1 MEEELWRWTL
11 ESKCKDIFN
20 HCENVKF
27 TGQLEIEQLA
37 KIIGK
42 AKLAI
47 SPSLSDSIPLSVLE
61 AVACGTPVVAS
72 DILANQKWV
81 DAGLPVTIFDKH
93 SAEDLSQK
101 ISEIVTNENLLQNA
115 FEHGPSLIKDNFDW
129 ETQSRKLERVYF
141 DLLR

>member
-1 MEEELWRWTL
+1 MCGIGTL
-11 ESKCKDIFN
+11 ESKCKDILN
-20 HCENVKF
+20 NCENVTF
-27 TGQLEIEQLA
+27 TGQLKIEKLA
-37 KIIGK
+37 KIVGQ
-42 AKLAI
+42 AKLVI

-72 DILANQKWV
+72 DILANKKWV

-101 ISEIVTNENLLQNA
+101 ISEIVTNDNLLQNA
-115 FEHGPSLIKDNFDW
+115 LENGPGLIKNNFDW
-129 ETQSRKLERVYF
+129 ETQSKILERVYF

>member
-1 MEEELWRWTL
+1 M
-11 ESKCKDIFN
+11 N

-81 DAGLPVTIFDKH
+81 DAGLPVTIFDKY
-93 SAEDLSQK
+93 SVEDLSQK
-101 ISEIVTNENLLQNA
+101 ISEIATNNNFLQDALEN
-115 FEHGPSLIKDNFDW
+115 GPRLIKDNFDW